1 MLDCQRG
8 ALVGAEPL
16 DNRNARFGG
25 ANAGFGGLNA
35 GSNRSRPCA
44 CFGSIIICRCRC
56 GLQTLCTISSGA
68 GVGLCLGQ
76 RAPFVSNGLG

>member
-35 GSNRSRPCA
+35 GSDGSGPGA
-44 CFGSIIICRCRC
+44 CFGGLIIRRRRRR
-56 GLQTLCTISSGA
+56 LQTRRTVGGFA
-68 GVGLCLGQ
+68 GIGFCPG
-76 RAPFVSNGLG
+76 